1 MAVDILNTKL
11 DTEPEQKRVLK
22 GLGLTS
28 KCTAHSSLSQGP
40 FLPCD
45 AKRVELDI
53 FGKQL

>member
-1 MAVDILNTKL
+1 MAVDILNTEL
-11 DTEPEQKRVLK
+11 DTKPEQKRVLK

-53 FGKQL
+53 FGK